1 MLGFQIKYY
10 KSKTP
15 SNVELYKILNNMKV
29 HVWLDIRNEIIFFI
43 FIRRNEILIVQ

>member
-1 MLGFQIKYY
+1 MLRFQIKYY

-29 HVWLDIRNEIIFFI
+29 HVWLDIRNEIVFFF

>member
-29 HVWLDIRNEIIFFI
+29 HVWLDIRNEINFFF